1 MQHQQPSAAQL
12 AFSGM
17 IALAVAMGIGRFA
30 FTPLLPMMQQDAGLE
45 LAQAG
50 WLAGANYLGYLVGAV
65 AAGALPWSVATQLR
79 VGLAGVAITTALMA
93 IGDSWAAWATWRFI
107 AGLGSAIVL
116 VSTATLCMGRL
127 AALGQSSKAGI
138 VFAGVGSGITLAG
151 LLCMGMALA
160 HVSSSTAWLVMG
172 LMALLGTIAARRLW
186 ASPASTSTST
196 STSSSSF
203 SSVPVPTAFEQPA
216 ADTAKAPGPQSRADG
231 VIADEI
237 SVRVSPPRAVT
248 VSLDDVTALPW
259 HDGPGTN
266 DASLAVLQAPS
277 DGSARSVLLRHWRMI
292 VCYTSFG
299 FGYILPATFLPAQAR
314 QLVSDPAIF
323 GLAWPV
329 FGIAAAVSTLLTS
342 RLLQAF
348 SRRKIWIVSQLIMA
362 VGVLLPALWGS
373 IAAIVIAAL
382 CVGGTLLVITMIG
395 MQEAQARGG
404 SHTRILTAAITAA
417 FALGQLIGPIFFSVI
432 HDWLGVSLNVA
443 LQLASTVLVV
453 GVFFLLR
460 PFPSASSRAAPSL

>member
-1 MQHQQPSAAQL
+1 MQHQQPSAAVL

-79 VGLAGVAITTALMA
+79 VGLAGVALTTALMA
-93 IGDSWAAWATWRFI
+93 IGDSWAAWAAWRFI

-127 AALGQSSKAGI
+127 AAMGQSNKAGI
-138 VFAGVGSGITLAG
+138 VFAGVGAGIALAG
-151 LLCMGMALA
+151 LLCMGLALA

-186 ASPASTSTST
+186 GSPASTSTSFR
-196 STSSSSF
+196 ST
-203 SSVPVPTAFEQPA
+203 VPVP
-216 ADTAKAPGPQSRADG
+216 QSSGQSATD
-231 VIADEI
+231 
-237 SVRVSPPRAVT
+237 
-248 VSLDDVTALPW
+248 TALP
-259 HDGPGTN
+259 
-266 DASLAVLQAPS
+266 AQQAPS
-277 DGSARSVLLRHWRMI
+277 GESAHSVLLRHWRMI
-292 VCYTSFG
+292 ACYTSFG

-329 FGIAAAVSTLLTS
+329 FGIAAAASTLVTS

-362 VGVLLPALWGS
+362 VGVLLPALWTS
-373 IAAIVIAAL
+373 IVAIVIAAL

-404 SHTRILTAAITAA
+404 AHARILTAAITTA

-432 HDWLGVSLNVA
+432 HDWLGVSLAVA
-443 LQLASTVLVV
+443 LLLASAVLVL

-460 PFPSASSRAAPSL
+460 PFPSASSLAAPFH

>member
-138 VFAGVGSGITLAG
+138 VFAGVGGGIALAG
-151 LLCMGMALA
+151 LLCMGLALA
-160 HVSSSTAWLVMG
+160 HVSSSMAWLIMG
-172 LMALLGTIAARRLW
+172 FMALLGTVAARRLW
-186 ASPASTSTST
+186 ASPASTTTS
-196 STSSSSF
+196 F
-203 SSVPVPTAFEQPA
+203 LPSVPVPTASG
-216 ADTAKAPGPQSRADG
+216 TAKVPGPKAWADG
-231 VIADEI
+231 VIVDGI
-237 SVRVSPPRAVT
+237 SGRGSAPRAAST
-248 VSLDDVTALPW
+248 SLDGTMVAHPHDEPGASDTALPM
-259 HDGPGTN
+259 
-266 DASLAVLQAPS
+266 LQSPS
-277 DGSARSVLLRHWRMI
+277 EESAHNVLLRHWRMI

-362 VGVLLPALWGS
+362 VGVLLPALWSS

-443 LQLASTVLVV
+443 LQLASAVLVV